1 MKMNFPLRPALLTLV
16 LASTLTVSA
25 CKDAAEKPGAAPAAS
40 TEATEKVSI
49 PAIATQAKGFTFG
62 SPMSAR
68 TVYVF
73 FDSQCPHCAALWVA
87 AKPLKSQAKFVWIPV
102 GLLNA
107 SSTSQGAA
115 LLAAADPVA
124 TMDQHEASM
133 MAKTGGITAT
143 GSADAQ
149 RADVEANTKLFNRFK
164 LASVPTIVG
173 KHAVSGEMVV
183 LEGSMPTA
191 SLATALGLQVPGG
204 N

>member
-1 MKMNFPLRPALLTLV
+1 MKMHFPLRSALLTLV
-16 LASTLTVSA
+16 LASTLGLSA

-40 TEATEKVSI
+40 TEPAEKVSI

-149 RADVEANTKLFNRFK
+149 RADVAANTKLFNRFK
-164 LASVPTIVG
+164 LASVPTVVG

-191 SLATALGLQVPGG
+191 SLATALGLQVPGA

>member
-1 MKMNFPLRPALLTLV
+1 MKNASNFRPVLLTFL
-16 LASTLTVSA
+16 LASTLAVSA

-49 PAIATQAKGFTFG
+49 PAIATQAKGFTVG

-73 FDSQCPHCAALWVA
+73 FDSQCPHCAVMWEQ

-124 TMDQHEASM
+124 AMDAHEASM
-133 MAKTGGITAT
+133 KEKKGGITAS
-143 GSADAQ
+143 GSVDAQ
-149 RADVEANTKLFNRFK
+149 RAEVEANTKLFNRFK

-183 LEGSMPTA
+183 LEGSLPTA
-191 SLATALGLQVPGG
+191 SLATALGLQVPAG

>member
-143 GSADAQ
+143 GIADAQ

>member
-1 MKMNFPLRPALLTLV
+1 MKMKPPLRPALLTLL
-16 LASTLTVSA
+16 LASTLGLSA
-25 CKDAAEKPGAAPAAS
+25 CKDAAEKPGATPAAAA
-40 TEATEKVSI
+40 EATEKVSI
-49 PAIATQAKGFTFG
+49 PAVATQAKGFTVG

-73 FDSQCPHCAALWVA
+73 FDSQCPHCAALWAA

-107 SSTSQGAA
+107 ASTSQGAA

-133 MAKTGGITAT
+133 MAKTGGITST
-143 GSADAQ
+143 KTADAQ
-149 RADVEANTKLFNRFK
+149 RADVESNTKLFNRFK

-173 KHAVSGEMVV
+173 KHAVSGDMVV

-204 N
+204 S

>member
-1 MKMNFPLRPALLTLV
+1 MKKTFPLRPALLTLL
-16 LASTLTVSA
+16 LASTLVVSA
-25 CKDAAEKPGAAPAAS
+25 CKDAAEKPGAASAAS
-40 TEATEKVSI
+40 TEPAEKVSI

-73 FDSQCPHCAALWVA
+73 FDSQCPHCAELWKA
-87 AKPLKSQAKFVWIPV
+87 ARPLKPQAKFVWIPV

-124 TMDQHEASM
+124 AMDEHEASM
-133 MAKTGGITAT
+133 KEKKGGITAT
-143 GSADAQ
+143 GNVDAQ
-149 RADVEANTKLFNRFK
+149 RAEVAANTKLFNRFK

-173 KHAVSGEMVV
+173 KHAVSGDMVV
-183 LEGSMPTA
+183 LEGSLPTA
-191 SLATALGLQVPGG
+191 SLATALGLQVPAG